1 MIEIMQFENN
11 MLRLIYMFFLAH
23 ADGSKQPPSRKGEVA
38 AHVRRCM
45 QPPQKRQHEFAT
57 AEKQHECHAPGMRAK
72 ARRNHADNAPPSRP
86 RTAPAKAGTRHV
98 APRPLRR
105 RSPDE
110 VQGPHTHPASKSRIG
125 GAASASVIGDI
136 YIYAQMR
143 VCASMCARVLS
154 INNVGTMHFFCIS
167 LFCSDYI
174 FPPLAPLPRPD

>member
-1 MIEIMQFENN
+1 
-11 MLRLIYMFFLAH
+11 
-23 ADGSKQPPSRKGEVA
+23 
-38 AHVRRCM
+38 M

-72 ARRNHADNAPPSRP
+72 ARGNHADNAPPSRP

-125 GAASASVIGDI
+125 GAASASVIGV
-136 YIYAQMR
+136 YIYETR
-143 VCASMCARVLS
+143 VRKVPGPQAKVKHAYGRVLEPWLS
-154 INNVGTMHFFCIS
+154 PSPSDGLHEGDVGQSSGQSSKETAQARIRRTSFKVQSASCTSHDLLMFKCAHCT
-167 LFCSDYI
+167 
-174 FPPLAPLPRPD
+174 

>member
-1 MIEIMQFENN
+1 M
-11 MLRLIYMFFLAH
+11 AH
-23 ADGSKQPPSRKGEVA
+23 ANESKQPPPRKGEVA

-72 ARRNHADNAPPSRP
+72 ARGNHADNAPPSRP

-110 VQGPHTHPASKSRIG
+110 VQGPHTHPASKSSIG
-125 GAASASVIGDI
+125 GAASASVIEQILIQYRNTDVSPKQI
-136 YIYAQMR
+136 Y
-143 VCASMCARVLS
+143 LF
-154 INNVGTMHFFCIS
+154 HFPLVHFSTSQRNYNKDLLESKSCGCRWVTITS
-167 LFCSDYI
+167 SGYILNSPPTFMQLFC
-174 FPPLAPLPRPD
+174 L

>member
-1 MIEIMQFENN
+1 
-11 MLRLIYMFFLAH
+11 MFLFIVVAH

-72 ARRNHADNAPPSRP
+72 ARGNHADNAPPSRP

-110 VQGPHTHPASKSRIG
+110 VQGPHTHPAMQKPHRG
-125 GAASASVIGDI
+125 PLPQASSAYI
-136 YIYAQMR
+136 YIYIYIYIYRKAFMKSEVNTGQSSDSKR
-143 VCASMCARVLS
+143 LPARRTSLGATGLRASE
-154 INNVGTMHFFCIS
+154 
-167 LFCSDYI
+167 
-174 FPPLAPLPRPD
+174 